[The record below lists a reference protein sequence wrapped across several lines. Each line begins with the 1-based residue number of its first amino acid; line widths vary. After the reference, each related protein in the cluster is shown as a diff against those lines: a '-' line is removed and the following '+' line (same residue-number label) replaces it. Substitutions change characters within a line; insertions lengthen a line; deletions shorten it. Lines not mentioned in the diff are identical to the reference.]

1 MLECVVNV
9 SEGARLDV
17 VARVAAAA
25 GEHLLDVHSDA
36 HHNRSVL
43 TLVGEES
50 PRAVTRVAVRELDL
64 RAHTGVHPRIGVV
77 DVVPFVPL
85 GDATLA
91 DAEAAADRYARWAGT
106 KLGLPCFR
114 YGAHRSLPEV
124 RRGAFVTFAPDWG
137 PATPHRTAG
146 AVAVG
151 ARPPLVAYNLW
162 LADADVDR
170 ARAIARDL
178 RGPAVRALG
187 LAVGDRV
194 QVSMNLIDPLAM
206 GPAQVYD
213 EVARRAR
220 IERAELVGL
229 VPRAV
234 LHAVEPDRW
243 DLLDLREEATIEAR
257 LEARGLSSG

>member
-43 TLVGEES
+43 TLVGEDG
-50 PRAVTRVAVRELDL
+50 PRAVTRAAVRELDL

-91 DAEAAADRYARWAGT
+91 DAEAAADRYARWAGGE
-106 KLGLPCFR
+106 LGLPCFR
-114 YGAHRSLPEV
+114 YGAQRSLPEV

-137 PATPHRTAG
+137 PPTPHRTAG

-194 QVSMNLIDPLAM
+194 QVSMNLIDPVAV

-213 EVARRAR
+213 KVAGLAP

-234 LHAVEPDRW
+234 LHAVEQDRW
-243 DLLDLREEATIEAR
+243 DLLDLA
-257 LEARGLSSG
+257 